1 MDLIIK
7 KLDKSKIFRSMF
19 SAIKRDNLEKFQE
32 IITEYPNLLYFK
44 NHRREN
50 LLFYAFD
57 HNSKQI
63 IDFIHACEPEFIQ
76 EKNIRNLNILHEL
89 ILGNKDIDYF
99 LEGMSYWE
107 HNTVQK
113 LYSNSDPQGN
123 NLILMA
129 AKSGNIDFL
138 RKIITHCPSF
148 ETLQKHSNIYGQNI
162 AHFIASNIFTDCND
176 IVDKLAPELL
186 KNIDNING
194 FSPLMLAAYHQ
205 GINNFNAFFKL
216 YPKEQTSLLENKL
229 IHFAAHNPN
238 SEIVNL
244 LISNGLY
251 TNNKNLAQQSP
262 LLIALSK
269 GHDKVA
275 NTLFEKAKDE
285 VIYQEDIVN
294 SIKIANK
301 NLELFQAI
309 INNPK
314 NEELNEENI
323 KNFLEGLF
331 LIGKYEAIQEV
342 EKNDKYKNYFESAS
356 IVNLFSKT
364 IIGKKDMSLKTYFL
378 LQNKE
383 LLTKEETIGIVS
395 SLEKIPANQV
405 SFLLK
410 STNVIEKSLQENRVL
425 FGALCLEKGLNYKD
439 FGIRLNVNEDEDIQR
454 AIRKSLRSVKIEET
468 SKHYHNIE
476 SWLNLLADE
485 KVVWKH
491 YGRIISKN
499 IDPFLFLEEKFE
511 FLSRQSKKELVYYA
525 ITALF
530 KDEKEI
536 PETTFKSIE
545 GHSNLLSN
553 VFIGIMKVGKVPANK
568 QLLSVL
574 PQIKDKVLNINDF
587 INILKK
593 SSKNRKQAISVLKD
607 NINMFDFNVIDD
619 MKDLCNALINNPF
632 HYELMEDVV
641 MALDLKHKDTLMYAY
656 IDSYISQPTATIN
669 IEVLEQLILSCDNP
683 EEVVNYAFNK
693 TLEDPTFNNID
704 FIKRIKNLVVQ
715 DVFPELAEI
724 QNLIDNEDFN
734 TCVKLLQISQSELPL
749 RKINLNLINWE
760 SIDRQV
766 ITMGKINKFF
776 EFISNGKDLFTE
788 KQINILALNLVNK
801 AKSNSVSFQTIEKF
815 LTALDKNVHKI
826 EDDILYELSISVL
839 DKQFLKNMFNRL
851 MSQESFNSIFNSISK
866 NKNGHFFERI
876 IDNENFNLIPKE
888 TRIAIDKEILEDTL
902 IINQSDAPKI
912 KKMKL

>member
-7 KLDKSKIFRSMF
+7 KLDKSKMIRSMF
-19 SAIKRDNLEKFQE
+19 SAIKRDNLEKFQD
-32 IITEYPNLLYFK
+32 IIAQYPDFLYFK

-50 LLFYAFD
+50 ILFYAFD
-57 HNSKQI
+57 NNSKKI
-63 IDFIHACEPEFIQ
+63 IDFIHACEPGFIQ

-99 LEGMSYWE
+99 LEGMNHWE
-107 HNTVQK
+107 DSSVQK
-113 LYSNSDPQGN
+113 LYNNNDPQGN

-129 AKSGNIDFL
+129 AKSGNIDVL
-138 RKIITHCPSF
+138 RKIINQCPSF

-162 AHFIASNIFTDCND
+162 AHFMASNIFTDCND
-176 IVDKLAPELL
+176 IVNKLAPELL

-194 FSPLMLAAYHQ
+194 FTPLMLAAYHQ
-205 GINNFNAFFKL
+205 KINNFNEFLKI
-216 YPKEQTSLLENKL
+216 YPKEQTSLLGNNL
-229 IHFAAHNPN
+229 IHFAAHNPDN
-238 SEIVNL
+238 GVVKL

-251 TNNKNLAQQSP
+251 TSKKNLAEQSP

-285 VIYQEDIVN
+285 VIYQEDVVN
-294 SIKIANK
+294 AIKISNK
-301 NLELFQAI
+301 NWDLFKEI

-314 NEELNEENI
+314 NEDLSETNI

-331 LIGKYEAIQEV
+331 LIGKYDAIQEV

-364 IIGKKDMSLKTYFL
+364 IIGKRDMSLKTYFL

-383 LLTKEETIGIVS
+383 FLTKEETIGIVN

-405 SFLLK
+405 RFLLQ
-410 STNVIEKSLQENRVL
+410 STDVITKSLEENRVL
-425 FGALCLEKGLNYKD
+425 FGALCLEKGLNYND
-439 FGIRLNVNEDEDIQR
+439 FGIKLSINEDEDIQR
-454 AIRKSLRSVKIEET
+454 AIRKSLRSVKIEE
-468 SKHYHNIE
+468 SKKHYHNIE
-476 SWLNLLADE
+476 SWLSLLADE

-499 IDPFLFLEEKFE
+499 IDPFAFLEEKFE

-545 GHSNLLSN
+545 AHPNLLSN

-568 QLLSVL
+568 QLLGVL
-574 PQIKDKVLNINDF
+574 PQIKDKILNTNDF
-587 INILKK
+587 VNILKK
-593 SSKNRKQAISVLKD
+593 SSKSRKQAISVLKD
-607 NINMFDFNVIDD
+607 NINMFDFNVVDD
-619 MKDLCNALINNPF
+619 MAELCNNLINNPF
-632 HYELMEDVV
+632 HYEIMEEVV
-641 MALDLKHKDTLMYAY
+641 LALNSSSKENLMYAY
-656 IDSYISQPTATIN
+656 IDSYISQPSATIN
-669 IEVLEQLILSCDNP
+669 IEVLEQLILSYDNP
-683 EEVVNYAFNK
+683 IEVVNYTFRK
-693 TLEDPTFNNID
+693 TLEDPTFNNIE
-704 FIKRIKNLVVQ
+704 FITRIKNLVSENILPDLTQ
-715 DVFPELAEI
+715 M
-724 QNLIDNEDFN
+724 QNLINNEDFN
-734 TCVKLLQISQSELPL
+734 TCVKLLQIGKSELPL
-749 RKINLNLINWE
+749 RKIDLNSIDWE

-766 ITMGKINKFF
+766 ITMDKQNKFF

-788 KQINILALNLVNK
+788 KQINILTHNLVNK
-801 AKSNSVSFQTIEKF
+801 AKSNIIAFQTIDKF

-826 EDDILYELSISVL
+826 EDDLLCELSVNIL
-839 DKQFLKNMFNRL
+839 DKQSFKDMITRF
-851 MSQESFNSIFNSISK
+851 MSQESFNSIFNSISE
-866 NKNGHFFERI
+866 NKDGHFFERI
-876 IDNENFNLIPKE
+876 RDNKNFNLIPKE

-902 IINQSDAPKI
+902 IVNKSDAPKT